1 MKQNYLIAITAKLMN
16 CLLFSVMTLL
26 IMHSVSYLPI
36 EQVLFSRS
44 CLGMLICLIY
54 LFAIKQPVSFRLSRK
69 DLFFY
74 FTRALV
80 SFIAMQL
87 WVFAIK
93 HVGINEATALS
104 YTGPFWTFLAARYV
118 IGEAF
123 NWQSFI
129 AIAINML
136 GVLIILHP
144 NSENISFIGF
154 GASIGSILLWVL
166 YEIICKKQTSDQHY
180 MLQTFYVFVMASII
194 TAPFAITKWQ
204 PINFEIL
211 NILLLLAALSVANV
225 TAIFI
230 AYMFAPMMVISPF
243 SYARLVFTAII
254 TNWAY
259 HSSPHIEVFIG
270 AAIILI
276 ANSGFTYYSFSK
288 NRSKIYYG
296 NN

>member
-1 MKQNYLIAITAKLMN
+1 MKSNYLIAISAKLMN
-16 CLLFSVMTLL
+16 CLLFSIMTLL

-44 CLGMLICLIY
+44 CLGILICLIY
-54 LFAIKQPVSFRLSRK
+54 LIIIKQPISFRLSRQ

-118 IGEAF
+118 MGEAF
-123 NWQSFI
+123 NWQSFM

-144 NSENISFIGF
+144 NLNGLSFIGL
-154 GASIGSILLWVL
+154 GASVGSILLWVL
-166 YEIICKKQTSDQHY
+166 YEIICKKQTSNQHY
-180 MLQTFYVFVMASII
+180 MLQTFYVFIMASII
-194 TAPFAITKWQ
+194 TAPFALQKWQ
-204 PINFEIL
+204 PIDLEIV
-211 NILLLLAALSVANV
+211 NILLLLAALSVVNI

-230 AYMFAPMMVISPF
+230 AYMFAPMMIISPF
-243 SYARLVFTAII
+243 SYARLLFTAIL

-259 HSSPHIEVFIG
+259 HNTPHIEVFIG

-276 ANSGFTYYSFSK
+276 ANCSFSYYAFIK
-288 NRSKIYYG
+288 QPKI
-296 NN
+296 